1 MLSETVTIIR
11 LINWPQAE
19 GIITC
24 YTRFGIALEF
34 FLFHSVITS
43 CNVFAFVTD
52 TAPMLKSTWTPI
64 PKCLANSYDWVA
76 TMQPLGPYL
85 FPLYFTVHI
94 YIYIMLYRLYVT
106 ECHGRVS
113 APRMT
118 WHFACALVY
127 TTDRFQ
133 AQCKTQWF
141 LVLKK
146 RSQIS
151 VSVRIYSCD
160 VLSVITGFNLSG
172 PLNL

>member
-24 YTRFGIALEF
+24 YTRFGVALEF
-34 FLFHSVITS
+34 FYFIQLSLPVMSLHLWQTQHQCWKAHEHQFQNVLPIHMTEWLQCSHSVHICS
-43 CNVFAFVTD
+43 
-52 TAPMLKSTWTPI
+52 
-64 PKCLANSYDWVA
+64 
-76 TMQPLGPYL
+76 
-85 FPLYFTVHI
+85 LYILLYI

-133 AQCKTQWF
+133 AQCKTKWF